1 MYTYIAKAISAQH
14 EIIVS
19 LVDGSK
25 IAGMPSWGED
35 QSRVRITSTA
45 KIVWIP
51 LDEIEHVTTLIS
63 INRKKS
69 TDHLG

>member
-1 MYTYIAKAISAQH
+1 MYTYIAKAINAQH

-35 QSRVRITSTA
+35 QNRVRVKSA
-45 KIVWIP
+45 DKIVWIP

-63 INRKKS
+63 INAKKP
-69 TDHLG
+69 TDQ

>member
-1 MYTYIAKAISAQH
+1 LYTYISKAISAQH

-25 IAGMPSWGED
+25 VAGMPSWGED
-35 QSRVRITSTA
+35 KSRVSIKLTD

-51 LDEIEHVTTLIS
+51 LDEIEHVTTLID
-63 INRKKS
+63 INKRKP
-69 TDHLG
+69 TDQ